1 MREAWIFLKQLWAL
15 TVPYFKSPGGRWAL
29 AFFAFLVGL
38 SFVIVEVNVRLSYW
52 NNRFFTALQE
62 KNQDAFWAEALI
74 FGQLAAVF
82 ITIAVLRYVL
92 QQVFEIRWRTWLTN
106 HFVERWTTAE
116 AYYKLQITD
125 GRTDNPDQRIS
136 EDLRLFVERTLWLAI
151 SFITNAATLASF
163 AVVLWGLSAPI
174 ETFTVAGTEFTIP
187 GLLFWAALVYSA
199 FITWVS
205 HLVGRKLVGL
215 NFNRERREA
224 DFRFDLV
231 RMRENAEAIALYGGA
246 VVERGRLQSR
256 FGQVRQNFMAII
268 NRQKFLVGV
277 QAAFDQAVVLM
288 PYLIIWPVYFIGNV
302 PFGHMTQTAGAFG
315 RVQDAFS
322 WFANIYS
329 TLAEWVATVQRL
341 TGFIEALEV
350 AERKA
355 CAAKL
360 ERGPRDEWSMDIDIR
375 LPDDKPL
382 LSMDL
387 TLKAGESVLIV
398 GASGT
403 GKSTL
408 FRVLAGIWPFADG
421 RIDMPASAQD
431 RGRLFLP
438 QKPYVPVG
446 TLRAAVAYPA
456 PEAGVPDSVLMQALV
471 DVDLP
476 ALAERLDEEGHW
488 QNRLSGGELQRLAIA
503 RALVQKP
510 AWLFL
515 DEATS
520 AMDEDME
527 SRLYRMLRAR
537 LPETTLVSI
546 GHRTSLK
553 AFHDREVRLEA
564 PLPQA
569 AE

>member
-1 MREAWIFLKQLWAL
+1 MRKAWIFLKQLWAL
-15 TVPYFKSPGGRWAL
+15 TVPYFKSTGGRWAL

-62 KNQDAFWAEALI
+62 KNQDAFWAEIMVFA
-74 FGQLAAVF
+74 QLAAVF

-136 EDLRLFVERTLWLAI
+136 EDLRLFVERTLGLAI

-163 AVVLWGLSAPI
+163 AVVLWSLSAPI
-174 ETFTVAGTEFTIP
+174 ETFTLAGTEFTIP

-246 VVERGRLQSR
+246 EVERGRLQSR

-277 QAAFDQAVVLM
+277 QAAFDQAVVLV

-341 TGFIEALEV
+341 TGFIAALEE

-355 CAAKL
+355 CAAT
-360 ERGPRDEWSMDIDIR
+360 RGTAPGSDWSVDVDVR
-375 LPDDKPL
+375 LPNDTLL
-382 LSMDL
+382 LSTDF
-387 TLKAGESVLIV
+387 TLKAGENVLFTGV
-398 GASGT
+398 SGS

-421 RIDMPASAQD
+421 RIAVPVSAEVK
-431 RGRLFLP
+431 GRLFLP

-446 TLRAAVAYPA
+446 SLRAAVAYPA
-456 PEAGVPDSVLMQALV
+456 PESDVSDDVLRLALI
-471 DVDLP
+471 DVGLP
-476 ALAERLDEEGHW
+476 ALADRLDDEGHW

-527 SRLYRMLRAR
+527 RRLYQILKDR
-537 LPETTLVSI
+537 LPDTTLVSI
-546 GHRTSLK
+546 GHRSSLK
-553 AFHDREVRLEA
+553 AFHDREVRLSPA
-564 PLPQA
+564 ALA